1 MPSKDQD
8 TGEHG
13 KPARAGLGRAM
24 PEQKGRGA
32 AHNPANR
39 FDRLELPWEPEWL
52 EHERVAETRGWRAA
66 TEFFEDTS
74 KSVLSENNS
83 PDLGFRW
90 SLNPYRGCEHGCSYC
105 YARPSHEYLGYS
117 AGLDFESRIM
127 VKRDAP
133 ALLEQKLRSRN
144 WRPEPIL
151 LSGNTDCYQP
161 VERRLGLT
169 RACLAVLLGA
179 RHPVLVI
186 TKNHLVLRDLD
197 LLKDLAADNLVSVTI
212 SVTTLDPALASAM
225 EPRASTP
232 SKRLEAIAGLAQAGV
247 PVRVNT
253 APLIP
258 GLNDHEVPAILAEAA
273 ARGAG
278 AGNYILLRL
287 PHGLKELFVDWLER
301 NYPASK
307 DKVLNAIRQARGGR
321 LSDPRFG
328 VRMRGEGPRADA
340 IAKLFDLTCRRL
352 GLERALPELETGL
365 FRRPESPP
373 EAPSPPPGRASRPPA
388 EPSPPPAQGEL
399 FDRP

>member
-1 MPSKDQD
+1 MPGKRQHPE
-8 TGEHG
+8 EHG
-13 KPARAGLGRAM
+13 KPAAPPPGRAM

-39 FDRLELPWEPEWL
+39 FDRLELPWDPEWL
-52 EHERVAETRGWRAA
+52 EHEQVTENRGWRPA
-66 TEFFEDTS
+66 TEFFSDTS

-117 AGLDFESRIM
+117 AGLDFETRIM
-127 VKRDAP
+127 VKREAP
-133 ALLEQKLRSRN
+133 ALLAQKLRGKS

-169 RACLAVLLGA
+169 RACLEVFLAA

-186 TKNHLVLRDLD
+186 TKNHMVLRDLD
-197 LLKDLAADNLVSVTI
+197 LLEALAAHNLVSVTI
-212 SVTTLDPALASAM
+212 SVTTLDPALAAAM

-232 SKRLEAIAGLAQAGV
+232 SKRLEAIAALAQAGV

-258 GLNDHEVPAILAEAA
+258 GLNDHEAPAILTAAA
-273 ARGAG
+273 ARGAT

-307 DKVLNAIRQARGGR
+307 DKVLNAIRDARGGR

-328 VRMRGEGPRADA
+328 SRMRGEGPRADA

-352 GLERALPELETGL
+352 GLERTLPELETGL
-365 FRRPESPP
+365 FR
-373 EAPSPPPGRASRPPA
+373 PPPKAASPPPA

-399 FDRP
+399 FDHS